1 MNKIFII
8 LIGLCLSKMSMA
20 QPVYSSAQFTVEK
33 DKVMQG
39 KYTATA
45 LSPTHIVS
53 NYQSPA
59 NLFQSATIA
68 FKFAINGRDNEML
81 SGKDHHL
88 TVITVDGKATTPII
102 KFGQQL
108 QQTSEEVKYLTPN
121 AELTIRLDCRDIL
134 NQFKE
139 KGFYTTFNGDKI
151 YKEDFKGIF
160 IAGGTAPL
168 MWDFDNLQHH
178 QELQLKDDD
187 GDGIYEIKI
196 ILNKQSDEKHTD
208 AEWNL
213 TKNITPYP
221 QYVSGYPIADAL
233 YNLSLEEMLKAIE
246 KDSTFRTGKEWGGV
260 WTRDISYSIIL
271 SMAHLQPL
279 VAKYSLLRKV
289 NKNKKIIQDTGTGG
303 AWPVSTD
310 RMIWA
315 VAAWEIYI
323 STGDKDWLQQA
334 YEIIKNSEDDDEL
347 NAYDK
352 LTGLVKGESSFL
364 DWREQTYPKWMEPAD
379 IYESECLGTNAVHYQ
394 ANKVLAK
401 MAALLNQQ
409 TVAAK
414 HIAIA
419 ERIKRGINT
428 YLWIP
433 EKKYYGQ
440 YLYGRNYKI
449 VSPRSEALGEALCVI
464 FGIADDARAKE
475 LISNAPL
482 TAYGISCI
490 YPQIPDI
497 PPYHNNAIWPFV
509 QTYWLWAAAK
519 AGNETAVTESI
530 MNIYRPAA
538 MFLTNK
544 ENMVVDNGDYN
555 GTQINSSIMLWS
567 LSGNL
572 SIVHKVLFGIHF
584 EEDKLSFSPFIPTS
598 LKGNRSLN
606 NFKYRNAV
614 LDIEMS
620 GYGNKISSFSI
631 DGNPSDNH
639 FISAG
644 IKGHHIIK
652 IVLADN
658 ETHNGINKVNN
669 YTTLKTP
676 QLKLANDIIS
686 WNKVDNAKAYKIF
699 KDGKPLQS
707 TTATQLSVADKAFH
721 EFTVVA
727 IDAKGVESFAA
738 EPVGLYNI
746 TNTTII
752 ETEQSNTPATYTY
765 KGFSGTGFVETTTTV
780 NSSLSIPV
788 EVEATGWY
796 AIDIRYANGNGPVNT
811 ENKCA
816 IRTLKLDGK
825 NIGVQVYP
833 QRGKDEW
840 SNWGYSNAIQTLIT
854 KGKHILTVSLEK
866 ENANMNLDINAAMFD
881 LVRFTKLK

>member
-1 MNKIFII
+1 MNRIVII
-8 LIGLCLSKMSMA
+8 LIGLCSFMMSMA
-20 QPVYSSAQFTVEK
+20 QPVYKSAGFTVEK
-33 DKVMQG
+33 DKVIQG

-53 NYQSPA
+53 NYQSLA

-88 TVITVDGKATTPII
+88 TVITVNGKATTPII

-213 TKNITPYP
+213 TKDITPYP
-221 QYVSGYPIADAL
+221 QYISGYPIADAL
-233 YNLSLEEMLKAIE
+233 YNMSLEEMLKAIE
-246 KDSTFRTGKEWGGV
+246 KDSTFRTGKEWSGV

-323 STGDKDWLQQA
+323 STGDKVWLQQA

-364 DWREQTYPKWMEPAD
+364 DWREQTYPKWMQPAD

-401 MAALLNQQ
+401 MATLLNQQ

-419 ERIKRGINT
+419 ERIKKGINT

-440 YLYGRNYKI
+440 YLYGRNFKI

-464 FGIADDARAKE
+464 FGIADETRAKE
-475 LISNAPL
+475 LVSNIPL

-490 YPQIPDI
+490 FPQIPDI

-530 MNIYRPAA
+530 MDIYRPAA

-572 SIVHKVLFGIHF
+572 SIVHKVLFGLHF
-584 EEDKLSFSPFIPTS
+584 EVDKLSFSPFIPAA
-598 LKGNRSLN
+598 LKGNRSLH
-606 NFKYRNAV
+606 NFKYRDAV
-614 LDIEMS
+614 LDIDMS
-620 GYGNKISSFSI
+620 GYGNIISSFSI
-631 DGNPSDNH
+631 DGKLSENH
-639 FISAG
+639 FISADT
-644 IKGHHIIK
+644 KGHHTIK

-658 ETHNGINKVNN
+658 ETHNSINKVNN

-676 QLKLANDIIS
+676 QLKLANDILS
-686 WNKVDNAKAYKIF
+686 WNEVENAKSYKVF
-699 KDGKPLQS
+699 EDGKPLQS
-707 TTATQLSVADKAFH
+707 TTSTQLSVNGKAFH

-727 IDAKGVESFAA
+727 IDAKGMESFAS

-746 TNTTII
+746 NNTTNI
-752 ETEQSNTPATYTY
+752 EVEQSNTPATYAY
-765 KGFSGTGFVETTTTV
+765 KGFSGTGFVETATTV

-788 EVEATGWY
+788 EIEATGWY

-816 IRTLKLDGK
+816 IRTLRLDSK

-840 SNWGYSNAIQTLIT
+840 SNWGYSNTILTLIT
-854 KGKHILTVSLEK
+854 KGKHILTISLEK
-866 ENANMNLDINAAMFD
+866 ENANMNLDINAAMLD